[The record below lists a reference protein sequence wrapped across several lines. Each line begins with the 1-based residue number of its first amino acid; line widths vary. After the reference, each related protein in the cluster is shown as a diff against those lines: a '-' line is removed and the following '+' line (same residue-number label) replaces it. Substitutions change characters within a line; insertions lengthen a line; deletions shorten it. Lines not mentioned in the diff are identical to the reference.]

1 MAEERRSRA
10 PGRLEERPQEAAP
23 VETPPAAKK
32 KKKLGRAGF
41 LFIFLLLAFGALAGL
56 HFSGMWDARPLVW
69 EIVPQIPYIGT
80 PVANFFGIP
89 EQFTLTV
96 AERRVFEQNE
106 RQRRLDEWER
116 DLMEREAAVG
126 VTLGDIVARSEQLA
140 NLEEAARNNAPPA
153 EARDAAADEEITR
166 LRRVFT
172 TMSPRNAAQI
182 AEELREDLAVEI
194 LQGMPND
201 ARASIL
207 GRMDARR
214 AARLVDLMS
223 VQ

>member
-1 MAEERRSRA
+1 MAEERRPRA
-10 PGRLEERPQEAAP
+10 LGRQEEQPQETAPAAP
-23 VETPPAAKK
+23 VARK
-32 KKKLGRAGF
+32 KKKLSKAALF
-41 LFIFLLLAFGALAGL
+41 FIFLLLASGAGVGL

-69 EIVPQIPYIGT
+69 GVVPQIPYIGP

-116 DLMEREAAVG
+116 DLAEREAALG
-126 VTLGDIVARSEQLA
+126 MTLGDIIARSEQLA
-140 NLEEAARNNAPPA
+140 DMEASVRATAPVQ
-153 EARDAAADEEITR
+153 EARDTATQEEIAR
-166 LRRVFT
+166 IRRDFT
-172 TMSPRNAAQI
+172 TMSARSAAQI

-194 LQGMPND
+194 LQGMPNE

-223 VQ
+223 AQ

>member
-1 MAEERRSRA
+1 MAEERRPRA
-10 PGRLEERPQEAAP
+10 LGRQEDQPQEAAP
-23 VETPPAAKK
+23 AAPVVRK
-32 KKKLGRAGF
+32 KKKLSKASIF
-41 LFIFLLLAFGALAGL
+41 FIFLLLAAGVGAGL

-69 EIVPQIPYIGT
+69 SVVPQIPYIGA

-116 DLMEREAAVG
+116 DLAEREAALG
-126 VTLGDIVARSEQLA
+126 TTLVDIIARSEQLA
-140 NLEEAARNNAPPA
+140 GIEAAARYAALSA
-153 EARDAAADEEITR
+153 EDRDVATQEEIVR
-166 LRRVFT
+166 IRRDFT
-172 TMSPRNAAQI
+172 TMSARNAAQI

-194 LQGMPND
+194 LQGMPNE

-223 VQ
+223 AQ

>member
-1 MAEERRSRA
+1 MAEERRGRA
-10 PGRLEERPQEAAP
+10 SGRQEERPQEAAP
-23 VETPPAAKK
+23 IEAAPAKK

-41 LFIFLLLAFGALAGL
+41 FFIFLLLAFGVGTGL

-69 EIVPQIPYIGT
+69 EVVPQIPYIGR

-89 EQFTLTV
+89 EQYTLTV

-116 DLMEREAAVG
+116 NLMEREIALG
-126 VTLGDIVARSEQLA
+126 TTLGDIVTKAEQLA
-140 NLEEAARNNAPPA
+140 NLEEAARANVPPT
-153 EARDAAADEEITR
+153 ETRDAAAQEEITR

-194 LQGMPND
+194 LQGLPND

>member
-10 PGRLEERPQEAAP
+10 SGGQEERPQEP
-23 VETPPAAKK
+23 VASETSSTTKK
-32 KKKLGRAGF
+32 KKKLGKATLF
-41 LFIFLLLAFGALAGL
+41 FIFLLLISGVGVGL

-69 EIVPQIPYIGT
+69 ETVPQIPFIGN
-80 PVANFFGIP
+80 PLANFFGIP

-116 DLMEREAAVG
+116 DLLEREAALG
-126 VTLGDIVARSEQLA
+126 TTLGDIIARSEQLA
-140 NLEEAARNNAPPA
+140 SLETARENMPP
-153 EARDAAADEEITR
+153 EETRDVATQEEIIR
-166 LRRVFT
+166 IRRDFT
-172 TMSPRNAAQI
+172 TMSARNAAQI

-194 LQGMPND
+194 LLGMPNE

-223 VQ
+223 AQ